1 MVYSGRMSTAHFEGD
16 ADSALRRSQRLLEA
30 ISDNSSAVIYAK
42 DLAGRYLF
50 VNRRFGELFRVGVDS
65 MLGKTDYDLFSAEQ
79 AEHFRGMDQRVAAGG
94 DALTGEETVP
104 LSDGVHTYLSVKSP
118 LRDDTGRVYAVFG
131 VSTDITDRKRTEE
144 ALRATEDRTRLI
156 VDTALDAVVTM
167 DAAGVITGWNP
178 QAEQTFGWRRA
189 EVLGRSMADT
199 VVPDS
204 YRDAH
209 RRGLERYLSTG
220 VGRVIN
226 RRLELS
232 ALHRDGHE
240 FPIELSITPLENGG
254 TISFSAFVRDITD
267 RYQAERRLHEQVERL
282 NLLDQ
287 LTRAIGE
294 RQDLS
299 SILQV
304 VVNRLEDQLPADF
317 CCACLYDRAGAS
329 MIVAYVGVRSAPLA
343 AELALAE
350 RARIPVDQN
359 GLSQCAQGRLVHEA
373 DLARIEFP
381 FAQRLAR
388 SGLRSLVAAPLIVE
402 SQVFAVL
409 IVARREGPGFS
420 SVECEFLRQLSEHV
434 ALAARQAQLYSALQ
448 QAYDDLRQTQQV
460 VAQQD
465 RLKALGQM
473 ASGIAH
479 DINNAITPLA
489 ISTEML
495 LETEPHLS
503 AEARA
508 TLVMMQHAIEDVAH
522 TVSGL
527 RGFYRE
533 RESQPALTAVDLD
546 ALLKEVV
553 ALTRARWSDMPQERG
568 VAIAVST
575 EAAPDALRIDG
586 VESEL
591 RQALINLVF
600 NAVDA
605 MPDGGALT
613 LRTRVIGS
621 AIASR
626 PPDRI
631 AIEVADTGIGMS
643 AEIRQR
649 CLEPFFTTKGE
660 RGTGLGLAMVYGV
673 VQRHNADI
681 ELDSEVGKGTTVR
694 LTFAIPAAVAAE
706 STTRKQPPRVSHLRL
721 LVIDDDPMVLKSM
734 RAALEVDHHVVTTED
749 GGQAGID
756 AFRRAQQ
763 EGRPFAA
770 VITDLGMPYVD
781 GRRVAAA
788 IKEEA
793 PHMPVILLTGWG
805 QRMLDDSDVPSS
817 VDRVLAKPPRLAD
830 LRLVLTQLTSS
841 RSDSSPPGL

>member
-1 MVYSGRMSTAHFEGD
+1 MSTAHFEGD